1 VSDELTADRR
11 ADRGPGGDAEVRW
24 RRALGR
30 HGPRWWLGLLVAVA
44 CAGLAV
50 LYYRQS
56 LTGPFTSDG
65 AGNVLQG
72 QAIAAGNPLLRGWWS
87 SDVSFYST
95 ELPVYALVTAIR
107 GLSPD
112 VVHICGAL
120 TYTLIVLLTALTA
133 RGRSRGAA
141 GYYRAGIAAGMTIA
155 LSVTGSIGLY
165 LENPDHAGTVVPVLV
180 LLLLLDRAEGRP
192 ACRAAGGWLVPA
204 AACVL
209 LAAADV
215 GDKLILAVATLPLV
229 IVCAARLTT
238 GSLTAG
244 GVPGGER
251 RGELRLDRR
260 LLLAAVVSTGLAELA
275 NLAMRALGGFV
286 LRPVN
291 GVAFAPLSVP
301 AHARLLWQ
309 AIVILFGAN
318 QPGATHQPQLISAH
332 LPVALMAGFHVIGLL
347 LGAAGLAVGLAA
359 LRSRQAGRATQ
370 VLVVA
375 VLAIVAFG
383 AFTTL
388 VQSRSYFHE
397 VAPLLPLSAAL
408 AGRVL
413 VPPAARWLPV
423 PLRRYPWLPG
433 LALGAWLALTVAEL
447 GYTAT
452 WPARTP
458 PQQSVAA
465 WLVSHH
471 ERAGLAG
478 YFQAT
483 STTVTS
489 GGQVLVAGI
498 TLPAGAAAGQPASD
512 RPAAYRWESSADW
525 YQPARHDATFV
536 IAVADPAAS
545 GGLPVPAVRASFG
558 SPVAQYR
565 VGSDIIMLYGYNL
578 LTRLAP
584 ATFPG

>member
-1 VSDELTADRR
+1 MADRR
-11 ADRGPGGDAEVRW
+11 ADRGTAGDATVRW

-30 HGPRWWLGLLVAVA
+30 RGPRWWLSLLVPAAA

-87 SDVSFYST
+87 SDVSFYTT
-95 ELPVYALVTAIR
+95 ELPLYALVSAIR

-112 VVHICGAL
+112 VVHVCGAL

-141 GYYRAGIAAGMTIA
+141 GYYRAGIAVGMTLA

-180 LLLLLDRAEGRP
+180 LLLLLDRTEDR
-192 ACRAAGGWLVPA
+192 AGGWLIPA
-204 AACVL
+204 AACAVL
-209 LAAADV
+209 AIADV
-215 GDKLILAVATLPLV
+215 GDKLTLAAAILPLA
-229 IVCAARLTT
+229 IVCAVRFATGRFTTEHPARAQVL
-238 GSLTAG
+238 
-244 GVPGGER
+244 P
-251 RGELRLDRR
+251 DRR
-260 LLLAAVVSTGLAELA
+260 LLLAAVASAGLAELA
-275 NLAMRALGGFV
+275 NLTLRALGGFV

-291 GVAFAPLSVP
+291 GVTVAPLGEVP

-309 AIVILFGAN
+309 AIVIMFGAN
-318 QPGATHQPQLISAH
+318 QPGSTRQPQLVSAH
-332 LPVALMAGFHVIGLL
+332 LPVALMAAFHVIGLL
-347 LGAAGLAVGLAA
+347 LAAAGLAAGLGS

-370 VLVVA
+370 VLVVSIL
-375 VLAIVAFG
+375 VLLAFG
-383 AFTTL
+383 VLTTL

-397 VAPLLPLSAAL
+397 VAALLPLSAAL

-413 VPPAARWLPV
+413 VPLAGRRRPAWPRSA
-423 PLRRYPWLPG
+423 WLPG
-433 LALGAWLALTVAEL
+433 AALGAWLALTVAEV

-452 WPARTP
+452 WPALPP

-465 WLVSHH
+465 WLVSQH

-489 GGQVLVAGI
+489 GGRVLVAGI
-498 TLPAGAAAGQPASD
+498 TLPAAASAGQPASD
-512 RPAAYRWESSADW
+512 RPAAYRWESAADW

-536 IAVADPAAS
+536 IAVAGPAAARA
-545 GGLPVPAVRASFG
+545 GGLPVQAVRASFG
-558 SPVAQYR
+558 RPVAQYQ
-565 VGSDIIMLYGYNL
+565 VGADVIMVYGYNL

-584 ATFPG
+584 ARFPG

>member
-1 VSDELTADRR
+1 M
-11 ADRGPGGDAEVRW
+11 
-24 RRALGR
+24 AL
-30 HGPRWWLGLLVAVA
+30 LAVA

-56 LTGPFTSDG
+56 LTAPFTSDG

-95 ELPVYALVTAIR
+95 ELPEYALVTAIR

-141 GYYRAGIAAGMTIA
+141 GYYRAGIAAGMTLA

-165 LENPDHAGTVVPVLV
+165 LENPDHAGTVVPVLL
-180 LLLLLDRAEGRP
+180 LLLLLDRAER
-192 ACRAAGGWLVPA
+192 RAEDGADDRAGGGWLIPV
-204 AACVL
+204 AACAVL
-209 LAAADV
+209 VIADV
-215 GDKLILAVATLPLV
+215 GDKLTLAAAILPLM
-229 IVCAARLTT
+229 IVCAVR
-238 GSLTAG
+238 LTAG
-244 GVPGGER
+244 RLTAGRVLSGEPDR
-251 RGELRLDRR
+251 AQLRLDRR
-260 LLLAAVVSTGLAELA
+260 LLLAAIVSIGLAELA
-275 NLAMRALGGFV
+275 NLAIRALGGLV

-291 GVAFAPLSVP
+291 GVAFAPLGVP

-318 QPGATHQPQLISAH
+318 QPGVTHQPQLISAH

-347 LGAAGLAVGLAA
+347 LAAAGLAVGLAS
-359 LRSRQAGRATQ
+359 LRSRHADRATL
-370 VLVVA
+370 VLVVS

-383 AFTTL
+383 VFTTL

-413 VPPAARWLPV
+413 VPLAARRLPA
-423 PLRRYPWLPG
+423 PLRRYTWLPG
-433 LALGAWLALTVAEL
+433 VALGAWLALTVAEL
-447 GYTAT
+447 GYTAS
-452 WPARTP
+452 WPALTP

-465 WLVSHH
+465 WLVIHH

-536 IAVADPAAS
+536 IAVAGPAGARA

-558 SPVAQYR
+558 RPVAEYR
-565 VGSDIIMLYGYNL
+565 IGDEVIMLYGYNL
-578 LTRLAP
+578 LTRLTPTA
-584 ATFPG
+584 FPG

>member
-1 VSDELTADRR
+1 
-11 ADRGPGGDAEVRW
+11 
-24 RRALGR
+24 
-30 HGPRWWLGLLVAVA
+30 
-44 CAGLAV
+44 
-50 LYYRQS
+50 
-56 LTGPFTSDG
+56 
-65 AGNVLQG
+65 
-72 QAIAAGNPLLRGWWS
+72 
-87 SDVSFYST
+87 
-95 ELPVYALVTAIR
+95 
-107 GLSPD
+107 
-112 VVHICGAL
+112 
-120 TYTLIVLLTALTA
+120 
-133 RGRSRGAA
+133 
-141 GYYRAGIAAGMTIA
+141 M
-155 LSVTGSIGLY
+155 
-165 LENPDHAGTVVPVLV
+165 
-180 LLLLLDRAEGRP
+180 
-192 ACRAAGGWLVPA
+192 
-204 AACVL
+204 
-209 LAAADV
+209 
-215 GDKLILAVATLPLV
+215 
-229 IVCAARLTT
+229 
-238 GSLTAG
+238 
-244 GVPGGER
+244 
-251 RGELRLDRR
+251 
-260 LLLAAVVSTGLAELA
+260 
-275 NLAMRALGGFV
+275 
-286 LRPVN
+286 
-291 GVAFAPLSVP
+291 P

-347 LGAAGLAVGLAA
+347 LAAAGLAVGLAS
-359 LRSRQAGRATQ
+359 LRSRHADRATQ

-383 AFTTL
+383 VFTTL

-413 VPPAARWLPV
+413 VPLAPRWLPA
-423 PLRRYPWLPG
+423 PLRRYTWLPG

-452 WPARTP
+452 WPALQP

-536 IAVADPAAS
+536 IAVADPTAS
-545 GGLPVPAVRASFG
+545 GGGLPVPAVRASFG
-558 SPVAQYR
+558 RPVAQYQ
-565 VGSDIIMLYGYNL
+565 VGNDVIMLYGYNL